1 MSNLIV
7 YCSNINSSSD
17 LIDENI
23 NLVKGFNN
31 FFDAYDLGEVIEV
44 IEECKGCYE
53 PVTVMIDRELGVDK
67 SKLPK
72 YHLLKWFE
80 V

>member
-1 MSNLIV
+1 MSNLV
-7 YCSNINSSSD
+7 VLCSDNRNSSD

-23 NLVKGFNN
+23 NLVKGFNY
-31 FFDAYDLGEVIEV
+31 FFDAYDLSEVIEV
-44 IEECKGCYE
+44 IEECESCCE
-53 PVTVMIDRELGVDK
+53 PVTVLFDREFEVDK

-72 YHLLKWFE
+72 YNLLKWFE

>member
-1 MSNLIV
+1 MSNLV
-7 YCSNINSSSD
+7 VLCSENRKSSD

-23 NLVKGFNN
+23 NLVKGFNH
-31 FFDAYDLGEVIEV
+31 FFDAYDLDEVIEV
-44 IEECKGCYE
+44 IEDCEGCSE
-53 PVTVMIDRELGVDK
+53 PITVLFDRELGVDK
-67 SKLPK
+67 AKLPK

>member
-1 MSNLIV
+1 MSNLV
-7 YCSNINSSSD
+7 VLCSDNRKSSN

-23 NLVKGFNN
+23 NLVKGFNH

-44 IEECKGCYE
+44 IEECEGCSE
-53 PVTVMIDRELGVDK
+53 PVTVLFDKELEVDK
-67 SKLPK
+67 AKFPT

>member
-7 YCSNINSSSD
+7 YCSNTKSSSD

-23 NLVKGFNN
+23 NLVKGFNH
-31 FFDAYDLGEVIEV
+31 FFNAYDLGEVIEV
-44 IEECKGCYE
+44 IEECEGCSE
-53 PVTVMIDRELGVDK
+53 PVTVLIDRELGVDK

>member
-1 MSNLIV
+1 MSNLV
-7 YCSNINSSSD
+7 VLCSDDRKSSD

-23 NLVKGFNN
+23 NLVKGFNH
-31 FFDAYDLGEVIEV
+31 FFDAYDLDEVIEV
-44 IEECKGCYE
+44 VEECEDCSE
-53 PVTVMIDRELGVDK
+53 PVTVLFDRDLEVDK